1 MKAKVNRLF
10 CIAVLSLFTT
20 VLRAA
25 DSGWTVNPYDYQY
38 DMTVYAKLVIDEAD
52 VSDYTNY
59 EIGAFVGDECRGLGE
74 INSQG
79 GYTWVYLRVR
89 SNSASGESVTFKV
102 FDKTTGKVMRIEEK
116 VDFTA
121 NGQVGQPSSPTPFT
135 KANYTLGDV
144 NDDGKITNADIISMR
159 RIIAGY
165 NDTKV
170 IREAADLNGDGKVTN
185 SDIISVRRLIA
196 GY

>member
-1 MKAKVNRLF
+1 MKAKVRTLF

-59 EIGAFVGDECRGLGE
+59 EIAAFVGVECRGVGE
-74 INSQG
+74 IQSQD

-89 SNSASGESVTFKV
+89 SNSASGETVSFKI
-102 FDKTTGKVMRIEEK
+102 FDKTTGKEMRIQET
-116 VDFTA
+116 VAFA
-121 NGQVGQPSSPTPFT
+121 SSGQEGMPSRPITLS
-135 KANYTLGDV
+135 KAKYTLGDV
-144 NDDGKITNADIISMR
+144 NDDGKINIADVTAVLSIM
-159 RIIAGY
+159 AG
-165 NDTKV
+165 NEGDLIKD
-170 IREAADLNGDGKVTN
+170 AADVNEDGKINIADVTAIL
-185 SDIISVRRLIA
+185 SIMA
-196 GY
+196 GN

>member
-1 MKAKVNRLF
+1 MKAKVRTLF

-121 NGQVGQPSSPTPFT
+121 NGQVGKPSSPTALT

-144 NDDGKITNADIISMR
+144 NDDGKINIADVTAVLSIM
-159 RIIAGY
+159 AG
-165 NDTKV
+165 NEGNLIKD
-170 IREAADLNGDGKVTN
+170 AADANGDGKINIADVTKIL
-185 SDIISVRRLIA
+185 SIMA
-196 GY
+196 GN

>member
-1 MKAKVNRLF
+1 MKAKVRTLF

-59 EIGAFVGDECRGLGE
+59 EIGAFVGDECRGLGQ

-144 NDDGKITNADIISMR
+144 NDDGKINIADVTAVLSIM
-159 RIIAGY
+159 AG
-165 NDTKV
+165 NEGNLIKD
-170 IREAADLNGDGKVTN
+170 AADANGDGKINIADVTKIL
-185 SDIISVRRLIA
+185 SIMA
-196 GY
+196 GN

>member
-10 CIAVLSLFTT
+10 CIAVLTLFAT
-20 VLRAA
+20 VLRAE
-25 DSGWTVNPYDYQY
+25 DSGWMVSPYDYQY

-59 EIGAFVGDECRGLGE
+59 EIGAFVGDECRGVGE
-74 INSQG
+74 INLQG

-121 NGQVGQPSSPTPFT
+121 NGQVGKPSSPTTFT

-144 NDDGKITNADIISMR
+144 NDDGELDIADIQDLIE
-159 RIIAGY
+159 IILF
-165 NDTKV
+165 
-170 IREAADLNGDGKVTN
+170 ADLSTASPACDFNGDGEI
-185 SDIISVRRLIA
+185 DIADLQELIEFIL
-196 GY
+196 YQ